1 MRAPVILS
9 IFGTALR
16 AWWDDDVPRLG
27 ASLAYYT
34 LFAIAPVLLVAT
46 AIAGMVFG
54 AEAVRGEIVGQLD
67 QLVGREGAQ
76 AVQSL
81 LEGASQRRAGIV
93 ATVVGSV
100 AFIVAATGAFLE
112 LQAALNTIW
121 RVKPNPG
128 VNLKAFV
135 IDRLRSFGLVVAV
148 GFLLM
153 VSLAVTAALAA
164 LSGWLSGRFPNIPLV
179 LNAVT
184 VLVSLIVTTALFA
197 LLYRAL
203 PDVHLRW
210 RDVTTGALVTAVLF
224 TIGQQVIGLYLG
236 QSTVASS
243 YGAAGSVMILL
254 LWVYYSCQI
263 LLLGAEFTRAYALRQ
278 GILPAPEPFA
288 EQNLGALNEVGG
300 LANRQSRRVSTVAEV
315 AAAPQRTLRRS
326 PGSVA
331 QHDAQKRVVDLEVAV
346 VIDEPESPKLVHEEI
361 DARSGRADHLR
372 QGFLGQFRKGAV
384 RRLGFTVSRE

>member
-1 MRAPVILS
+1 MRAPAIIS
-9 IFGTALR
+9 IFRTALS

-67 QLVGREGAQ
+67 QLIGGEGAG
-76 AVQSL
+76 AVQRL

-93 ATVVGSV
+93 AGLVGSV

-121 RVKPNPG
+121 RVKPKPG
-128 VNLKAFV
+128 VNLKAFA

-164 LSGWLSGRFPNIPLV
+164 LGGWLAGRFPSIPSALGGI
-179 LNAVT
+179 T
-184 VLVSLIVTTALFA
+184 VLVSLLVSTALFA
-197 LLYRAL
+197 LLYRVL

-210 RDVTTGALVTAVLF
+210 RDVSMGAFVTAVLF
-224 TIGQQVIGLYLG
+224 TVGQQFIGLYLG
-236 QSTVASS
+236 QSSVASS
-243 YGAAGSVMILL
+243 YGAAGSIMILL

-263 LLLGAEFTRAYALRQ
+263 LLLGAEFTRAYALHHGVQ
-278 GILPAPEPFA
+278 PAPESFA
-288 EQNLGALNEVGG
+288 EQDLRALSE
-300 LANRQSRRVSTVAEV
+300 A
-315 AAAPQRTLRRS
+315 
-326 PGSVA
+326 
-331 QHDAQKRVVDLEVAV
+331 
-346 VIDEPESPKLVHEEI
+346 I
-361 DARSGRADHLR
+361 
-372 QGFLGQFRKGAV
+372 
-384 RRLGFTVSRE
+384 

>member
-1 MRAPVILS
+1 MRAPMLLPV
-9 IFGTALR
+9 FHAALR
-16 AWWDDDVPRLG
+16 AWWEDDALRLG

-46 AIAGMVFG
+46 AMAGMVFG

-81 LEGASQRRAGIV
+81 LEGASHRRAGIV

-121 RVKPNPG
+121 RVKPNLSI
-128 VNLKAFV
+128 NLKAFV
-135 IDRLRSFGLVVAV
+135 VDRLRSFGLVVAV

-164 LSGWLSGRFPNIPLV
+164 LGGWLSGRLPTIPLV
-179 LNAVT
+179 LSGLT
-184 VLVSLIVTTALFA
+184 VLVSLIVTAVLFA
-197 LLYRAL
+197 LLYRVL

-210 RDVTTGALVTAVLF
+210 RDVTTGAFVTSVLF
-224 TIGQQVIGLYLG
+224 TIGQQIIGLYLG
-236 QSTVASS
+236 QSSVTSS

-263 LLLGAEFTRAYALRQ
+263 LLFGAEFTRAYTLRHGSQ
-278 GILPAPEPFA
+278 AAVASFA
-288 EQNLGALNEVGG
+288 E
-300 LANRQSRRVSTVAEV
+300 
-315 AAAPQRTLRRS
+315 
-326 PGSVA
+326 
-331 QHDAQKRVVDLEVAV
+331 KDL
-346 VIDEPESPKLVHEEI
+346 D
-361 DARSGRADHLR
+361 
-372 QGFLGQFRKGAV
+372 
-384 RRLGFTVSRE
+384 RLSA